1 MESDQ
6 RLDDRVEAREKGD
19 ARSAAGNA
27 TRCGNNGPEDAN
39 ASNSISDADAMRFKS
54 SPVRDVF
61 LGLGLD
67 ARWAGCAGRMET
79 LGWMLDAFFLLSR
92 ARSLQTARG
101 RKTRLR
107 NSDPHQG
114 RAPNAD

>member
-6 RLDDRVEAREKGD
+6 RLDERVEAREKGD

-79 LGWMLDAFFLLSR
+79 LGWMLDAFFFALES
-92 ARSLQTARG
+92 AFVA
-101 RKTRLR
+101 
-107 NSDPHQG
+107 NSKRQNRRD
-114 RAPNAD
+114 